1 MMNGFMQKML
11 AVAFPLL
18 VALLLTGFIPTTQ
31 PLSQSQNIDT
41 RLHLKRLNVLT
52 AAELEQ
58 AFDELGYSWPPQA
71 GGIIPAIELTTLPP
85 DLAQVTDVKKKK
97 ALFFR
102 ALLPIVLAEN
112 EKVAEL
118 RRHIQ
123 QLLKKGVTQ
132 LDAAERRWLE
142 TIAQQHKVK
151 GDITDA
157 QWQRKLL
164 RRVDVVPPALVLAQA
179 ANESAWGTS
188 RFARQG
194 NNLFGQWTYRQ
205 SEGIVPLGRPEGET
219 YAVRAFT
226 SIDASVRGYIQN
238 INSNAAYAELRR
250 LRQQMRDNGEAL
262 DSHVLATGL
271 MAYSARGEEY
281 IAELQAMMRSNR
293 LLTVLE
299 SLSLKSE
306 F

>member
-1 MMNGFMQKML
+1 MSRVMQKSL

-18 VALLLTGFIPTTQ
+18 VALLLTGFIPVQ
-31 PLSQSQNIDT
+31 QQSVDT
-41 RLHLKRLNVLT
+41 RLHLKRLNVVT

-58 AFDELGYSWPPQA
+58 VFAELAYAWPPQA
-71 GGIIPAIELTTLPP
+71 GDTIPAIELTTLPH
-85 DLAQVTDVKKKK
+85 DLAQVLDVKKKK

-118 RRHIQ
+118 RSHASV
-123 QLLKKGVTQ
+123 LLNKGVMQ
-132 LDAAERRWLE
+132 LSDAESRWLKA
-142 TIAQQHKVK
+142 IAQQYKVK
-151 GDITDA
+151 DSISGVNF
-157 QWQRKLL
+157 QRELL
-164 RRVDVVPPALVLAQA
+164 RRVDVVPPALALAQA

-205 SEGIVPLGRPEGET
+205 SEGIVPLGRPEGAT

-226 SIDASVRGYIQN
+226 SVDASVRAYIQN
-238 INSNAAYAELRR
+238 LNSNAAYAELRQ

-281 IAELQAMMRSNR
+281 ITELQAMMRSNR

-299 SLSLKSE
+299 SVSLQHLSQL
-306 F
+306 